1 MNLKLK
7 NEDKDRESEI
17 GKWLKLFFGLPFLP
31 SETVSDVFANV
42 LMLEASPL
50 PEVQRFCDY
59 MLDTYIAPDA
69 RFQHHQM
76 SQLFEQ
82 KWCRGFPSPHQGVSW
97 QHLANVLLQIQEET
111 LNVKLQ
117 SSQSVRRMTRSDCE
131 NAVLSNYDLYANDDI
146 SVLDYLRR
154 ICFKFLPIK

>member
-1 MNLKLK
+1 MAKKLILTWPSYFYFTCSQYHLQSNEIVNLKLK
-7 NEDKDRESEI
+7 NEYKDRESEI

-69 RFQHHQM
+69 RFPPEM
-76 SQLFEQ
+76 WAASPNESAIRTKMVPMLSIATSRSQL
-82 KWCRGFPSPHQGVSW
+82 
-97 QHLANVLLQIQEET
+97 AT
-111 LNVKLQ
+111 LG
-117 SSQSVRRMTRSDCE
+117 
-131 NAVLSNYDLYANDDI
+131 
-146 SVLDYLRR
+146 
-154 ICFKFLPIK
+154 